1 MESKVEA
8 VSVYKDTSGLFT
20 TQPVRKKI
28 DFFPSLVRKLNTTFQ
43 LEEELPSSSSS
54 SLGPAASSSSSSLPF
69 EASSA
74 EVEDE
79 DALLYG
85 DAPKPKQQQP
95 QPPPPPQ
102 QQQQQFYRAR
112 EPAWRRHLHRVDPT
126 FWAALLLSDGSL
138 EILSLPDFV
147 VRFHVGDFSMA
158 LDVLADLAPSQPPL
172 DSSMK
177 VRTFPIQRIQ
187 QLFILLSLSLGPFC
201 D

>member
-1 MESKVEA
+1 M
-8 VSVYKDTSGLFT
+8 
-20 TQPVRKKI
+20 
-28 DFFPSLVRKLNTTFQ
+28 VRKLNATFQ

-102 QQQQQFYRAR
+102 QQQQQYYRAR
-112 EPAWRRHLHRVDPT
+112 EPAWRRHLRRVDPT

-177 VRTFPIQRIQ
+177 VR
-187 QLFILLSLSLGPFC
+187 S
-201 D
+201 